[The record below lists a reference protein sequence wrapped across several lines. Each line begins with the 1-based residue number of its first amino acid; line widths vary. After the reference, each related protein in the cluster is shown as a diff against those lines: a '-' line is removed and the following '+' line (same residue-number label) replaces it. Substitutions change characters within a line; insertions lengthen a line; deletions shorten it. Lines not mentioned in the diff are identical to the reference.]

1 MPWDGIYN
9 EFKEKR
15 YELFYDQLQIV
26 DKWDVIIANA
36 SFAGRP
42 LVLLT
47 FEKSEQ

>member
-1 MPWDGIYN
+1 MGWHMQRVQR
-9 EFKEKR
+9 KAVR
-15 YELFYDQLQIV
+15 AVYDQLQIV